1 MFSLKHCFH
10 TVFSEKMVLYVTDV
24 TGKVLLNSSQQ
35 SSEMSVDLSDFDSGV
50 YFLNIFIQLSLK

>member
-1 MFSLKHCFH
+1 
-10 TVFSEKMVLYVTDV
+10 MVLFVTDV

-50 YFLNIFIQLSLK
+50 YFLNIFNQSQILTKKLIIN